1 MLTNEKL
8 YVIYHDIRVQLSEKG
23 SSLLP
28 TSFVPIQSI

>member
-1 MLTNEKL
+1 MLMNKKI

-28 TSFVPIQSI
+28 TSFFPIQSV